1 MPEPVRLRGAYST
14 RRAAALAGVP
24 VSTVYYWARQ
34 RVYEPSISP
43 TRLIL
48 WSWPDLLALRAIYWL
63 RQSKPQLTLERTT
76 MSQVRGMLEALE
88 ALGDRLGEHLAER
101 SVVLRV
107 DARGHPHLGIEDKLL
122 LPVRRGSAQ
131 FVSPEI
137 AVDLLQEYEP
147 GGADLLG
154 PHLLQPRPQ
163 LRIIPGKL
171 GGEPHIRDTRIDTL
185 TMVALAQRGYTTG
198 DILDLYPFLDSA
210 GVEDSLDLERQL
222 QRNLG
227 VAA

>member
-1 MPEPVRLRGAYST
+1 M
-14 RRAAALAGVP
+14 LAGVP

-34 RVYEPSISP
+34 RVYEPSISR

-63 RQSKPQLTLERTT
+63 RQGKPNLALERTT
-76 MSQVRGMLEALE
+76 MSQVRGMLETLE
-88 ALGDRLGEHLAER
+88 ALGDRLGGHLANR

-107 DARGHPHLGIEDKLL
+107 DARGRPHLGIEDKLL
-122 LPVRRGSAQ
+122 YPLRGGAAQ
-131 FVSPEI
+131 FVSPETAI
-137 AVDLLQEYEP
+137 DLLREYEP
-147 GGADLLG
+147 GGGSLLG
-154 PHLLQPRPQ
+154 PHLLEPRPR

-171 GGEPHIRDTRIDTL
+171 GGEPHVRDTRVETLAID
-185 TMVALAQRGYTTG
+185 ALAQHGYTIPN
-198 DILDLYPFLDSA
+198 ILQLYPFLDSA
-210 GVEDSLDLERQL
+210 SVEDSLDLERQL

>member
-1 MPEPVRLRGAYST
+1 MPERVRLRGAYST

-34 RVYEPSISP
+34 GVYEPSISP

-63 RQSKPQLTLERTT
+63 RQGKPGHALERTT
-76 MSQVRGMLEALE
+76 MSQVRGMLETLQ
-88 ALGDRLGEHLAER
+88 ALGDRLGDHLASH

-107 DARGHPHLGIEDKLL
+107 DGRGHPHLGIEDKLL
-122 LPVRRGSAQ
+122 YPLRRGAAQ
-131 FVSPEI
+131 FVAPGI

-147 GGADLLG
+147 GAANLLG
-154 PHLLQPRPQ
+154 PHLLQPRPR

-185 TMVALAQRGYTTG
+185 TMAALAERGYTIG
-198 DILDLYPFLDSA
+198 NILDLYPFLDSA